1 MRKSLKKPKT
11 KTPER
16 ARPKAKRKN
25 LLKKETNETDGISEK
40 TVQSLVWG
48 KSRHRLRGEIT
59 QFSFSVKGEN
69 MDNLEMSSF
78 SNPDLDKPI
87 PFDNSNPG
95 ESGVSH
101 APLDLGG
108 SPAVQI
114 PSAPTSA
121 PKPAAKPTPSPAAA
135 AKPAPAA
142 APAGRIEGVRT
153 FFTKLHPG
161 AINFLDETITRW
173 LKENPEIT
181 VKRTNI
187 TVGEI
192 QAKKTEPNILVTV
205 WY

>member
-1 MRKSLKKPKT
+1 
-11 KTPER
+11 
-16 ARPKAKRKN
+16 
-25 LLKKETNETDGISEK
+25 
-40 TVQSLVWG
+40 
-48 KSRHRLRGEIT
+48 
-59 QFSFSVKGEN
+59 

-87 PFDNSNPG
+87 PFDDPSPG

-114 PSAPTSA
+114 PPAATPT
-121 PKPAAKPTPSPAAA
+121 PKPVAKPTPSPATP
-135 AKPAPAA
+135 AKTASIA

-161 AINFLDETITRW
+161 AINFLDEQIARW
-173 LKENPEIT
+173 LKENPDVT

-187 TVGEI
+187 VVGEV
-192 QAKKTEPNILVTV
+192 QAKKTEPNILISV